1 MKKILV
7 VLIVALVV
15 LSSASAFRVK
25 SVGIETG
32 SGLFASVDMEIV
44 ENLDVYARAG
54 LNYYFYTGGGV
65 QYKVASFDLDKTTV
79 DVKPGV
85 QTTIGFGEIY
95 GLDCFDMLLL
105 GTCQFA
111 FETDRLTGFLRPCL
125 GLSLSTVGSGESKT
139 KSHDFAWTIEAG
151 VAYLF

>member
-1 MKKILV
+1 MKKTLV
-7 VLIVALVV
+7 VLIVVLVV

-54 LNYYFYTGGGV
+54 LNYHFYTGGGV

-85 QTTIGFGEIY
+85 QTTIGFGDGY
-95 GLDCFDMLLL
+95 FNMLLF

-125 GLSLSTVGSGESKT
+125 GLSLSTTGSGEYKS

>member
-15 LSSASAFRVK
+15 LTYASAFKVK

-32 SGLFASVDMEIV
+32 YSVFASVDMEIV

-54 LNYYFYTGGGV
+54 LGSFIYVGGGA
-65 QYKVASFDLDKTTV
+65 QYKVASFEIGNTEV
-79 DVKPGV
+79 AVKPGI
-85 QTTIGFGEIY
+85 QTSFGFKENY
-95 GLDCFDMLLL
+95 FDMVLL

-111 FETDRLTGFLRPCL
+111 FETDSLTAFLRPGL
-125 GLSLSTVGSGESKT
+125 GLNLMNYKNGDYKYQSN
-139 KSHDFAWTIEAG
+139 DFAWTIEAG
-151 VAYLF
+151 VAYLL

>member
-15 LSSASAFRVK
+15 LSSASAFRIK

-85 QTTIGFGEIY
+85 QTTIGFGDGY
-95 GLDCFDMLLL
+95 FNMLLF

-125 GLSLSTVGSGESKT
+125 GLSLLTTGSGEYKS
-139 KSHDFAWTIEAG
+139 KSHDFAWAIEAG